1 KQGNEF
7 STNEIN
13 TTVSSEN
20 SSDFLENTEMF
31 ENNEIISTQ
40 SEDTLVSL
48 KSYIVK
54 SQSSSQ
60 KSLKSQLIS
69 KIRDK
74 YVFEKCSIPGA
85 VLGTE
90 SKKLQKSGNIPT
102 SFAKSLIFSPKK
114 GESSNENFMEGASFK
129 NFNSTKSF
137 INQLDSQNNVDG
149 VNDIDES
156 FILKNLNST
165 NDCVD
170 LNNAIIQKMY
180 TNFEDYEEQEE
191 FQLSM
196 GNPSATFVNRNYNF
210 ELVEDT
216 QRDIFEVE
224 SET

>member
-13 TTVSSEN
+13 TTDSSEN

-54 SQSSSQ
+54 S
-60 KSLKSQLIS
+60 
-69 KIRDK
+69 
-74 YVFEKCSIPGA
+74 
-85 VLGTE
+85 
-90 SKKLQKSGNIPT
+90 KKPQKSGNIPT
-102 SFAKSLIFSPKK
+102 SFAKSLICSPKK

-137 INQLDSQNNVDG
+137 INQLDSQNNVDD